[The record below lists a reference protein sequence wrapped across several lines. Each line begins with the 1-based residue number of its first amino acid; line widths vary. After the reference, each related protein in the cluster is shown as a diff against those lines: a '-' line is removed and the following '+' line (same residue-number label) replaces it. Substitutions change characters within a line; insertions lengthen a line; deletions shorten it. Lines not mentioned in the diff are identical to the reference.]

1 MADNLTALVARAQGL
16 ADLQEKMDQ
25 VNRPESHRPMINCL
39 RACADA
45 ITAQAA
51 ELALAR
57 ECIANLEEMQARDE
71 AALAAAEARVA
82 VLEGAL
88 WFADDTFRDLGWHAK
103 WEVTSAAL
111 ARGAA

>member
-1 MADNLTALVARAQGL
+1 MNDDLTPPHWGSDTDPNEISAMVER
-16 ADLQEKMDQ
+16 LQTHED
-25 VNRPESHRPMINCL
+25 VPVSVI
-39 RACADA
+39 ADA

-88 WFADDTFRDLGWHAK
+88 MDIRSHY
-103 WEVTSAAL
+103 TSDQGAYAGIVARAYL
-111 ARGAA
+111 KRGAV